1 MDKRK
6 NNRGT
11 IGNKGGRPPKSDES
25 ALIEKLKVYDDKAQA
40 KLFELIDEG
49 DYKAIQLFYAYRYGK
64 PKETVRMTVT
74 EETPIIDVE

>member
-6 NNRGT
+6 NNGGAR
-11 IGNKGGRPPKSDES
+11 KGAGRKPKTDEQTLLDRLS
-25 ALIEKLKVYDDKAQA
+25 VYDDIAQA

-49 DYKAIQLFYAYRYGK
+49 DYKAISLFYAYRYGK